1 MLSDRDYGAVVTAV
15 ENERKRLSREL
26 HDEFLQS
33 LVALKIRVKLLASE
47 PVEED
52 RLRARAQI
60 AREIDDTIRGL
71 KRMIRGLLP
80 PELESRRL
88 SSALDSVFRDIREVH
103 GFTVRSSVDPVDRE
117 LDTGAALALYRIV
130 QEAVT
135 NAVRHAG
142 VREVTV
148 TVMSFV
154 TINCFTTTSYM
165 CHHSRVPSSHPFSRT
180 GMHWAPEGLPGRR
193 TVAPRP
199 TMRTV

>member
-1 MLSDRDYGAVVTAV
+1 MVAPAIFSRPPGSRSRLSTTTSKPRLRFATHVAGNQRSVAGEGGSRANREPPFSIVLSDRDYGAVVTAV

-88 SSALDSVFRDIREVH
+88 SSALD
-103 GFTVRSSVDPVDRE
+103 
-117 LDTGAALALYRIV
+117 
-130 QEAVT
+130 
-135 NAVRHAG
+135 
-142 VREVTV
+142 
-148 TVMSFV
+148 
-154 TINCFTTTSYM
+154 
-165 CHHSRVPSSHPFSRT
+165 
-180 GMHWAPEGLPGRR
+180 
-193 TVAPRP
+193 
-199 TMRTV
+199 